1 MSRAGTLLR
10 KVRRRVLPPPRFEI
24 DNIELRGLEG
34 ELAALVKQRMQ
45 TGLPV
50 GSLDGERS
58 VRLQHPHKTDHLIK
72 IKGSGFK
79 GGPVWFG
86 TLHRSGLRAPLF
98 DYDGRMMVDVASG
111 HDAAYLGGASFQQAS
126 TEFRLARRLAEL
138 GYPVVPCLG
147 YGRVQHKSLSS
158 WFSVHEMRTEWGSVA
173 PPRVPLQGY
182 VAAKLELGRLLLEL
196 GTRHQLI
203 GYAWFVAA
211 PAGPLVLKDLHPFR
225 MADPLSMSRTSW
237 VMQMFFG
244 LHIAALASVHFAR
257 KAGIAESTY
266 GDIRVAV
273 FKTVSPGAT
282 VADHVALSGELVR
295 PYMLGVPKHFD
306 AAALR
311 RVLEGNPI
319 TRGLLDV
326 CPAEYERW

>member
-58 VRLQHPHKTDHLIK
+58 VRLPHPHKTDHLIK

-126 TEFRLARRLAEL
+126 TEFRLARRLA
-138 GYPVVPCLG
+138 V
-147 YGRVQHKSLSS
+147 
-158 WFSVHEMRTEWGSVA
+158 
-173 PPRVPLQGY
+173 
-182 VAAKLELGRLLLEL
+182 
-196 GTRHQLI
+196 I